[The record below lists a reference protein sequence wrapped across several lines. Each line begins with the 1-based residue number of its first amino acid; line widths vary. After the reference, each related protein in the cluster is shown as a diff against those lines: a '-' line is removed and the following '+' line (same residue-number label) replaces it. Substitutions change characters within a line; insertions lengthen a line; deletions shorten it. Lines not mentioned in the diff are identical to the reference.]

1 MEVPGA
7 GYVVLALLVALFGA
21 LSWTFARRLVT
32 VTRVLWR
39 GVRTE
44 GACVRVETEPY
55 HRSDARRHFF
65 AFRTADG
72 ARVEFE
78 DLAGWSTAEGTP
90 VTVTY
95 DPRDPEGTATVAGRG
110 SWSPVL
116 QSLALVAGCGMATA
130 GFAILLFFE
139 ITGGDR

>member
-7 GYVVLALLVALFGA
+7 GYVVLALLVAMFGA
-21 LSWTFARRLVT
+21 LSWKYARRLVT
-32 VTRVLWR
+32 VSRVLRR
-39 GVRTE
+39 GVRAE
-44 GACVRVETEPY
+44 GECVRVETEPY

-72 ARVEFE
+72 TPVEFE
-78 DLAGWSTAEGTP
+78 DLAGWSMTKGTP
-90 VTVTY
+90 VAVTY

-116 QSLALVAGCGMATA
+116 QSLALVAGCGMAA
-130 GFAILLFFE
+130 LGFAVLLYFE
-139 ITGGDR
+139 IFGSG

>member
-21 LSWTFARRLVT
+21 LVWKYARRLVT
-32 VTRVLWR
+32 VTRVLR
-39 GVRTE
+39 AGVRAE
-44 GACVRVETEPY
+44 GECVRVETEPY
-55 HRSDARRHFF
+55 NRSDARRHFF

-72 ARVEFE
+72 TRVEFE
-78 DLAGWSTAEGTP
+78 DLAGWSTTEGTA

-95 DPRDPEGTATVAGRG
+95 DPRDPRGTATVAGRG

-116 QSLALVAGCGMATA
+116 QSLALVAGCGMAA
-130 GFAILLFFE
+130 LGFAILLYFE
-139 ITGGDR
+139 IFGSG

>member
-21 LSWTFARRLVT
+21 LAWRYVRRLVT
-32 VTRVLWR
+32 VTRVLRR
-39 GVRTE
+39 GVRAE
-44 GACVRVETEPY
+44 GSCVRVETEPY
-55 HRSDARRHFF
+55 QRSDARRHFF
-65 AFRTADG
+65 AFRTAEG

-78 DLAGWSTAEGTP
+78 DLAGWSTTEGST

-95 DPRDPEGTATVAGRG
+95 DPRDPAGTATVAGRG

-116 QSLALVAGCGMATA
+116 QALALVAGCGMATA
-130 GFAILLFFE
+130 GFAMLLFFE
-139 ITGGDR
+139 ITGGNR

>member
-7 GYVVLALLVALFGA
+7 GYVVLALLVAMFGA
-21 LSWTFARRLVT
+21 LSWKYARRLVT
-32 VTRVLWR
+32 VSRVLRR
-39 GVRTE
+39 GVRAE
-44 GACVRVETEPY
+44 GECVRVETEPY

-72 ARVEFE
+72 RPVEFE
-78 DLAGWSTAEGTP
+78 DLAGWSMTKGTP
-90 VTVTY
+90 VAVTY

-116 QSLALVAGCGMATA
+116 QSLALVAGCGMAA
-130 GFAILLFFE
+130 LGFAVLLYFE
-139 ITGGDR
+139 IFGSG

>member
-21 LSWTFARRLVT
+21 LSWRYARRLVT
-32 VTRVLWR
+32 VSRVLRR
-39 GVRTE
+39 GVRAE
-44 GACVRVETEPY
+44 GRCVRVETEPY
-55 HRSDARRHFF
+55 QRSDARRHFF
-65 AFRTADG
+65 VFRTADG

-78 DLAGWSTAEGTP
+78 DLAGSSTAEGSP

-95 DPRDPEGTATVAGRG
+95 DPRDPAGTATVAGRG

-116 QSLALVAGCGMATA
+116 QALALAAGCGMAAA
-130 GFAILLFFE
+130 GFAILLGFE
-139 ITGGDR
+139 ITGGNR

>member
-7 GYVVLALLVALFGA
+7 GYVVLTLFVALFGA
-21 LSWTFARRLVT
+21 LSWRYARRLVT
-32 VTRVLWR
+32 VSRVLRR
-39 GVRTE
+39 GVQAE
-44 GACVRVETEPY
+44 GRCVRVETEPY
-55 HRSDARRHFF
+55 QRSDARRHFF

-78 DLAGWSTAEGTP
+78 DLAGSSTAEGSP

-95 DPRDPEGTATVAGRG
+95 DPRDPAGTATVAGRG

-116 QSLALVAGCGMATA
+116 QALALAAGCGMAAA
-130 GFAILLFFE
+130 GFALLLFFE
-139 ITGGDR
+139 ITGGNP

>member
-1 MEVPGA
+1 VEVPGA
-7 GYVVLALLVALFGA
+7 GYVVLTLLVALFGA
-21 LSWTFARRLVT
+21 LSWTYGRRLVT
-32 VTRVLWR
+32 VTRVLRR
-39 GVRTE
+39 GVRAE
-44 GACVRVETEPY
+44 GECVRVETEPY
-55 HRSDARRHFF
+55 QRSDARRHFF

-78 DLAGWSTAEGTP
+78 DLAGRSTTEGTA

-95 DPRDPEGTATVAGRG
+95 DPRDPGGTATVAGRG

-116 QSLALVAGCGMATA
+116 QSLALVAGCGMAAA
-130 GFAILLFFE
+130 GFTILLHFE

>member
-7 GYVVLALLVALFGA
+7 GYVVLALLVAMFGA
-21 LSWTFARRLVT
+21 LSWKYARRLVT
-32 VTRVLWR
+32 VSRVLRR
-39 GVRTE
+39 GVRAE
-44 GACVRVETEPY
+44 GECVRVETEPY

-72 ARVEFE
+72 RPVEFE
-78 DLAGWSTAEGTP
+78 DLAGWSMTKGTP

-116 QSLALVAGCGMATA
+116 QSLALVAGCGMAA
-130 GFAILLFFE
+130 LGFAVLLYFE
-139 ITGGDR
+139 IFGSG

>member
-7 GYVVLALLVALFGA
+7 GYVVLALLVAMFGA
-21 LSWTFARRLVT
+21 LSWKYARRLVT
-32 VTRVLWR
+32 VSRVLRR
-39 GVRTE
+39 GVRAE
-44 GACVRVETEPY
+44 GECVRVETEPY

-72 ARVEFE
+72 TPVEFE
-78 DLAGWSTAEGTP
+78 DLAGWSVTKGTP

-116 QSLALVAGCGMATA
+116 QSLALVAGCGMAA
-130 GFAILLFFE
+130 LGFAVLLYFE
-139 ITGGDR
+139 IFGSG

>member
-21 LSWTFARRLVT
+21 LSWKYARRLVT
-32 VTRVLWR
+32 VARVLRR
-39 GVRTE
+39 GVRAE
-44 GACVRVETEPY
+44 GECVRVETEPY

-72 ARVEFE
+72 TRVEFE
-78 DLAGWSTAEGTP
+78 DLAGWSTTEGTR

-95 DPRDPEGTATVAGRG
+95 DPRDPQGTATVAGRG

-116 QSLALVAGCGMATA
+116 QSLALVAGCGMAA
-130 GFAILLFFE
+130 LGFAVLLYFE
-139 ITGGDR
+139 IFGSG

>member
-7 GYVVLALLVALFGA
+7 GYVVLTLLVAL
-21 LSWTFARRLVT
+21 SWTYARRLVT
-32 VTRVLWR
+32 VSRMLRR
-39 GVRTE
+39 GARAE
-44 GACVRVETEPY
+44 GSCVRVETEPY
-55 HRSDARRHFF
+55 QRSDARRHFF

-78 DLAGWSTAEGTP
+78 DLAGSSTAEGSP

-116 QSLALVAGCGMATA
+116 QSLALAAGCGMAAA
-130 GFAILLFFE
+130 GFAILLCFE
-139 ITGGDR
+139 ITGGNR